1 MVSQSS
7 SVGYTIMGKTA
18 DLTVVQKT
26 TIDTLHKEGKTQKV
40 IAKEA
45 GCSQSSVSKHINRE
59 AKGRKRCGRK
69 KCTSNRDNRTL
80 ERIVKQNPFKNVGE
94 IHKEWTAAGVSASR
108 TTTHRRMQDMGSC
121 KPLLNN
127 RQRQKRLAWAKD
139 KKDWTAAEWS
149 KVMFSDESK
158 FCISFGNQGP
168 RVWRKRGEAQNPRC
182 LRSSVKFPQSVM
194 VWGAMSSAGVGPL
207 CFLRSKVNT
216 AVYQEVFRALHA
228 SCCWP
233 LYGDA
238 DFIFQQDLAPAHSA
252 KATSTWFKDHG
263 IPVLNWPAN
272 SPDLNPI
279 ENLWGIVKRKMRYAR
294 PNNAEE
300 LKATI
305 RATWALITRAVAIT
319 AISQYRAFE
328 SITAE
333 ECNNRSN
340 RDISFF
346 FFFFLRL
353 CPSRF
358 ILSAY
363 VLNISNDNNVYHA
376 DLYRGSV
383 NLHLTSLN
391 RQRMREI
398 DWARVITWVCPSGG
412 VYLWKQVVMSK
423 ESEICLNNDAL
434 LVSWAFKG
442 GAQS

>member
-18 DLTVVQKT
+18 DLTVVQQT
-26 TIDTLHKEGKTQKV
+26 TNDTLHKEGKTQKV

-59 AKGRKRCGRK
+59 AKGRKGCGRK
-69 KCTSNRDNRTL
+69 KCTNNRDNRTL

-94 IHKEWTAAGVSASR
+94 IHKEWTAAGVGASR
-108 TTTHRRMQDMGSC
+108 TTT
-121 KPLLNN
+121 
-127 RQRQKRLAWAKD
+127 
-139 KKDWTAAEWS
+139 
-149 KVMFSDESK
+149 
-158 FCISFGNQGP
+158 
-168 RVWRKRGEAQNPRC
+168 
-182 LRSSVKFPQSVM
+182 SSVKFPQSVM

-216 AVYQEVFRALHA
+216 AVYQEVLELFVLPAA
-228 SCCWP
+228 DQ

-305 RATWALITRAVAIT
+305 RATWALITPEQCHRPINSMPRRIAAVIQAKGVLYMLIL
-319 AISQYRAFE
+319 FM
-328 SITAE
+328 
-333 ECNNRSN
+333 
-340 RDISFF
+340 
-346 FFFFLRL
+346 
-353 CPSRF
+353 F
-358 ILSAY
+358 ILFSWPRF
-363 VLNISNDNNVYHA
+363 LKILS
-376 DLYRGSV
+376 LYWS
-383 NLHLTSLN
+383 
-391 RQRMREI
+391 
-398 DWARVITWVCPSGG
+398 
-412 VYLWKQVVMSK
+412 
-423 ESEICLNNDAL
+423 
-434 LVSWAFKG
+434 
-442 GAQS
+442 

>member
-26 TIDTLHKEGKTQKV
+26 TIDTLHKEGKSQKV

-59 AKGRKRCGRK
+59 AKGRKRFGRK

-80 ERIVKQNPFKNVGE
+80 ERIVKQNPFKNVGRFTKSGLQLE
-94 IHKEWTAAGVSASR
+94 SVLQEPLRTDVCKTWASAVTFLVSSHSWTQQ
-108 TTTHRRMQDMGSC
+108 H
-121 KPLLNN
+121 
-127 RQRQKRLAWAKD
+127 QKRLAWAKD

-158 FCISFGNQGP
+158 FSISFGNQGA

-216 AVYQEVFRALHA
+216 AVYQDVLEHFMLPAA
-228 SCCWP
+228 DQ

-305 RATWALITRAVAIT
+305 RGNLGSHNTWAVPQTDRLHATPHCCSIRQKEPQLSIECCTCSYFHVHTFQLAK
-319 AISQYRAFE
+319 ISKNPFLVLVL
-328 SITAE
+328 
-333 ECNNRSN
+333 SN
-340 RDISFF
+340 I
-346 FFFFLRL
+346 
-353 CPSRF
+353 
-358 ILSAY
+358 
-363 VLNISNDNNVYHA
+363 
-376 DLYRGSV
+376 
-383 NLHLTSLN
+383 
-391 RQRMREI
+391 
-398 DWARVITWVCPSGG
+398 
-412 VYLWKQVVMSK
+412 
-423 ESEICLNNDAL
+423 
-434 LVSWAFKG
+434 
-442 GAQS
+442 